1 MNLVIQV
8 CKSTKEKNE
17 LAKFN
22 KKLKVDKDF
31 GEEDVTNEVESYE
44 STKQDLQVMKEKV
57 DKQVIFQSSKNILFL
72 FMFWWFGKFISIYP
86 WNLSYY
92 PI

>member
-8 CKSTKEKNE
+8 YKSTKEKNE

-31 GEEDVTNEVESYE
+31 GEEDVTNEVESYK

-72 FMFWWFGKFISIYP
+72 FMF
-86 WNLSYY
+86 
-92 PI
+92 

>member
-72 FMFWWFGKFISIYP
+72 FMF
-86 WNLSYY
+86 
-92 PI
+92 